1 MDILLILFI
10 SLFFYKI
17 SLKKSDEFL
26 SKDYTGY
33 LRGILALCIVF
44 CHISYNRRNI
54 AVFNVFNYLG
64 PFIVGIFFFLSGYGI
79 ISRIKEIGTDK
90 YLENY
95 IDKRVMKL
103 AKEYIYVWIFYILT
117 GLVIYR
123 NFHFLVVSNIII
135 PHSWFIF
142 VIEIL
147 YIMFFLTSRIFNNNL
162 IKNIFLLNV
171 LQILLIIILYLIG
184 FKDYWYISI
193 LPFGIGMIY
202 KDLNISDRNIIK
214 TILFNIIIFIL
225 SEISIYVIEKS
236 TNLEL
241 LVILLKNCAITSFSI
256 TVISIGKYIR
266 FKNPIFKYSGTIS
279 LNIYLLHGIFEMIFN
294 NVEFINN
301 NNFLY
306 GCSVI
311 ISTVI
316 VSIIYKQIENFII
329 NKKDN
334 LYNKI

>member
-79 ISRIKEIGTDK
+79 ISRIKETGTDK

-95 IDKRVMKL
+95 IDKRVIRL

-123 NFHFLVVSNIII
+123 NFSFFNDSIIV

-142 VIEIL
+142 VIEVL
-147 YIMFFLTSRIFNNNL
+147 YIMFFFTSKIFNNNL
-162 IKNIFLLNV
+162 KKNILLLNV
-171 LQILLIIILYLIG
+171 LQIFFIIILYLIG
-184 FKDYWYISI
+184 LTDYWYISI

-202 KDLNISDRNIIK
+202 RELNISK
-214 TILFNIIIFIL
+214 KIL
-225 SEISIYVIEKS
+225 
-236 TNLEL
+236 
-241 LVILLKNCAITSFSI
+241 
-256 TVISIGKYIR
+256 
-266 FKNPIFKYSGTIS
+266 
-279 LNIYLLHGIFEMIFN
+279 
-294 NVEFINN
+294 
-301 NNFLY
+301 
-306 GCSVI
+306 
-311 ISTVI
+311 
-316 VSIIYKQIENFII
+316 
-329 NKKDN
+329 
-334 LYNKI
+334 

>member
-64 PFIVGIFFFLSGYGI
+64 PFIVGVFFFLSGYGI
-79 ISRIKEIGTDK
+79 ISRIKETGTDK

-95 IDKRVMKL
+95 IDKRVIKL

-123 NFHFLVVSNIII
+123 NFSFFNDSIIV

-142 VIEIL
+142 VIEVL
-147 YIMFFLTSRIFNNNL
+147 YIMFFFTSKIFNNNL
-162 IKNIFLLNV
+162 KKNILLLNV
-171 LQILLIIILYLIG
+171 LQIFFIIILYLIG
-184 FKDYWYISI
+184 LTDYWYISI

-202 KDLNISDRNIIK
+202 RELNISKKNIIK

-225 SEISIYVIEKS
+225 SEMSIYVIEKS
-236 TNLEL
+236 ANLGL
-241 LVILLKNCAITSFSI
+241 TIILLKNCAITCFSI
-256 TVISIGKYIR
+256 IVISMGKYIS
-266 FKNPIFKYSGTIS
+266 FKNPIFKYCGSIS
-279 LNIYLLHGIFEMIFN
+279 LNIYLLHGIFEMVFTNIDQ
-294 NVEFINN
+294 IDN

-316 VSIIYKQIENFII
+316 ASIIYKQIEKIII
-329 NKKDN
+329 NRKNN
-334 LYNKI
+334 LYNKV